1 MPALDDDTL
10 RDLAQTRE
18 AECIFSTTKQQ
29 SPFKTQQQELY
40 VPGEDD
46 ESLDYSEQMQ
56 QDIGDG
62 AYYVEECEDPE
73 FDQTLQVF

>member
-1 MPALDDDTL
+1 M
-10 RDLAQTRE
+10 
-18 AECIFSTTKQQ
+18 
-29 SPFKTQQQELY
+29 
-40 VPGEDD
+40 PGEDD